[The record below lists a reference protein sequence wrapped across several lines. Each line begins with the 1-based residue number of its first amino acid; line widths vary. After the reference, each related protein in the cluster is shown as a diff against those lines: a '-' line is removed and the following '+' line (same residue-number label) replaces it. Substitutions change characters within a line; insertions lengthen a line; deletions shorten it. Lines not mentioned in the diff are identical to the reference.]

1 MRVPGAFSP
10 NPRPAPAL
18 LLSDLPS
25 LPRPLPSLTPAVT
38 KTSQRISSKL
48 RVGIS
53 VHKSLLSRVNY
64 KALTEIDAMTAVH
77 LPMSE
82 RVLDKLADI
91 LFATDEILDMIRIEE
106 RPPDATTVVVESSV
120 QRVYD
125 QVNELMK
132 KLAD

>member
-1 MRVPGAFSP
+1 MC
-10 NPRPAPAL
+10 
-18 LLSDLPS
+18 
-25 LPRPLPSLTPAVT
+25 
-38 KTSQRISSKL
+38 TS

-64 KALTEIDAMTAVH
+64 KAPIEIDTMNAVH

-91 LFATDEILDMIRIEE
+91 LFATDELLDILRMEE
-106 RPPDATTVVVESSV
+106 RVPDPTTAVVETSV
-120 QRVYD
+120 KSVYD
-125 QVNELMK
+125 QINDLMK

>member
-1 MRVPGAFSP
+1 
-10 NPRPAPAL
+10 
-18 LLSDLPS
+18 
-25 LPRPLPSLTPAVT
+25 
-38 KTSQRISSKL
+38 
-48 RVGIS
+48 
-53 VHKSLLSRVNY
+53 VNY

-91 LFATDEILDMIRIEE
+91 LFATDEILDMIRVEE
-106 RPPDATTVVVESSV
+106 QLPDPTAVVVGDSV

-125 QVNELMK
+125 QINELMK